1 MKFTISWLKTH
12 LDTAADLPTI
22 ARTLTMLGLEVE
34 AVVDQAAALKPFIV
48 GDVIEAKPHPNAD
61 RLRVCLVDT
70 GAEKLQVV
78 CGAPNARAGMK
89 GVFAGAGTTIPRSG
103 LLLKKTSIR
112 GAESNG
118 MLCSSYEMGLS
129 DDHEGIIEL
138 PADAPVGQ
146 PFAAVLGLDDPM
158 LDVNVLPNRADC
170 LGVRGIARDLAA
182 AGLGRLKPREIA
194 PLPGAFVSPIAI
206 RLDLGDHPEAC
217 PLFVGRFIRGVK
229 NGPSPAWLQRRL
241 TSIGLRPIST
251 LVDITNFL
259 TFDVDRPLHVFD
271 AGKLKGDLTVSLA
284 RGGERLAALNAKDYD
299 IEPGMVVISDQAAV
313 QSLGGV
319 IGGAPS
325 GCDAHTTDV
334 FVEAALFD
342 PLRTAIT
349 GRKLGIISDAR
360 FRFERGIDPA
370 AVFEGMEAATQLI
383 LDLCGGSPSALS
395 VAGTPPD
402 TRRTVA
408 FRPGRVA
415 ALGGVDVPEPDS
427 RRILGALGF
436 EIGATTAAGAPL
448 HVVPPS
454 WRADIEGEADL
465 VEEVL
470 RVHGFDHI
478 PATPFKRPGNLP
490 SLAITREQ
498 RRVTQLRRQ
507 LASRGLTEAVTWAFL
522 PAAEAALFGGGDAA
536 LKLAN
541 PISVELE
548 QMRPTPLPN
557 LLAAARRNADRGY
570 ADLALFEVG
579 PGYRDT
585 TPTGQSAIAAGVR
598 SGLAAPRHWQLP
610 TRAVDLFDVKAD
622 VLAALAG
629 LGLATDGLT
638 LTREAPAWY
647 HPGRS
652 ATLKLGPK
660 TVLARFGEIH
670 PAIARHYDLAG
681 AAMAFEILI
690 DAVPLPK
697 PRAGRIRPLLKPS
710 PFQPVTRDFAFLVA
724 RDVAADMIVR
734 AARDADK
741 ALIGAVSVFDLY
753 DGKGLPDGTK
763 SIAIAVELQPTE
775 RTLTEAD
782 LEAISA
788 KIVASVERA
797 TGSKLRT

>member
-1 MKFTISWLKTH
+1 MKFTQSWLKTH
-12 LDTAADLPTI
+12 LETTADLAEI
-22 ARTLTMLGLEVE
+22 GRTLTMLGLEVE
-34 AVVDQAAALKPFIV
+34 AMVDHAAALKPFIV
-48 GDVIEAKPHPNAD
+48 GAVLEAAPHPNAD

-70 GAEKLQVV
+70 GAAKLQVV
-78 CGAPNARAGMK
+78 CGAPNARAGIK
-89 GVFAGAGTTIPRSG
+89 GVFAAAGTTIPRSG
-103 LLLKKTSIR
+103 MLLKKTNIR

-118 MLCSSYEMGLS
+118 MLCSAYEMGLS
-129 DDHEGIIEL
+129 DDHAGIIEL
-138 PADAPVGQ
+138 PEDAPVGQ
-146 PFAAVLGLDDPM
+146 PFAAALGLDDPV

-182 AGLGRLKPREIA
+182 AGIGTLTPRAIA
-194 PLPGAFVSPIAI
+194 PVPGGFTAPIAVK
-206 RLDLGDHPEAC
+206 LALGDHPEAC
-217 PLFVGRFIRGVK
+217 PLFVGRLIRGVR
-229 NGPSPAWLQRRL
+229 NGASPDWLQRRL
-241 TSIGLRPIST
+241 TSIGLRPISA
-251 LVDITNFL
+251 LVDITNFF
-259 TFDVDRPLHVFD
+259 TIDVDRPLHVFD
-271 AGKLKGDLTVSLA
+271 AGKLTGDLTVSLA
-284 RGGERLAALNAKDYD
+284 RGGELLAALNGKSYD
-299 IEPGMVVISDQAAV
+299 IEPGMVVIGDTAGV

-319 IGGAPS
+319 IGGAPT
-325 GCDAHTTDV
+325 GCDEHTTDV

-360 FRFERGIDPA
+360 FRFERGVDPA
-370 AVFEGMEAATQLI
+370 AVFEGMEAATRMI
-383 LDLCGGSPSALS
+383 LELCGGTPSALV

-402 TRRTVA
+402 ATRTIA
-408 FRPGRVA
+408 FQPSRVA
-415 ALGGVDVPEPDS
+415 SLGGVEIAEADS

-436 EIGATTAAGAPL
+436 AIEAGETGTLA
-448 HVVPPS
+448 VAPPS

-470 RVHGFDHI
+470 RVHGFDAI
-478 PATPFKRPGNLP
+478 PATPFARPTNLP
-490 SLAITREQ
+490 TLAVTREQ
-498 RRVTQLRRQ
+498 RRIAQLRRL
-507 LASRGLTEAVTWAFL
+507 LAGRGLTEAITWAFL
-522 PAAEAALFGGGDAA
+522 PGAEAALFGGGEPA

-557 LLAAARRNADRGY
+557 LLAAARRNADRGF

-585 TPTGQSAIAAGVR
+585 TPTGQSALAAGVR
-598 SGLAAPRHWQLP
+598 CGLAAPRHWQTA
-610 TRAVDLFDVKAD
+610 TRSVDAFDVKAD
-622 VLAALAG
+622 VLAALAAMGIATGG
-629 LGLATDGLT
+629 LQ
-638 LTREAPAWY
+638 LTREAPGWY

-681 AAMAFEILI
+681 AVTAFEILI

-697 PRAGRIRPLLKPS
+697 PRTGRIRPLLKPS

-724 RDVAADMIVR
+724 RDVAAETIVR
-734 AARDADK
+734 AAQESDK
-741 ALIGAVSVFDLY
+741 ALITGVSVFDLY
-753 DGKGLPDGTK
+753 DGKGLPEGTK

-775 RTLTEAD
+775 RTLTDAD

-788 KIVASVERA
+788 KIVASVIQA
-797 TGSKLRT
+797 TGGKLRN

>member
-1 MKFTISWLKTH
+1 MKFTLSWLKTH
-12 LDTAADLPTI
+12 LETTADLAEI
-22 ARTLTMLGLEVE
+22 SRRLTMLGLEVE
-34 AVVDQAAALKPFIV
+34 AVVDHAAALKPFIV
-48 GDVIEAKPHPNAD
+48 GAVLEAKPHPNAD

-70 GAEKLQVV
+70 GAAKLQVV
-78 CGAPNARAGMK
+78 CGAPNARAGIK
-89 GVFAGAGTTIPRSG
+89 GVFAAAGTTIPRSG
-103 LLLKKTSIR
+103 MLLKKTSIR

-118 MLCSSYEMGLS
+118 MLCSAYEMGLS
-129 DDHEGIIEL
+129 DDHAGIIEL
-138 PADAPVGQ
+138 PEGAPVGQ
-146 PFAAVLGLDDPM
+146 PFAGALGLDDPM

-170 LGVRGIARDLAA
+170 LGVRAIARDLAA
-182 AGLGRLKPREIA
+182 AGIGTLTPRAIA
-194 PLPGAFVSPIAI
+194 PVPGGFASPIAI
-206 RLDLGDHPEAC
+206 KLALDGNPEAC
-217 PLFVGRFIRGVK
+217 PLFVGRLIRGVR
-229 NGPSPAWLQRRL
+229 NGASPDWLQRRL
-241 TSIGLRPIST
+241 ASIGLRPISA
-251 LVDITNFL
+251 LVDITNFF
-259 TFDVDRPLHVFD
+259 TVDVDRPLHVFD

-284 RGGERLAALNAKDYD
+284 RGGERLAALNGKEYD
-299 IEPGMVVISDQAAV
+299 IEPGMVVIGDAAGV

-319 IGGAPS
+319 IGGAPT
-325 GCDAHTTDV
+325 GCDEHTTDV

-360 FRFERGIDPA
+360 FRFERGVDPA
-370 AVFEGMEAATQLI
+370 AVFEGMEAATQMI
-383 LDLCGGSPSALS
+383 LVLCGGTPSALA
-395 VAGTPPD
+395 VAGAPPD
-402 TRRTVA
+402 VKRSIA
-408 FRPGRVA
+408 FRPSRVA
-415 ALGGVDVPEPDS
+415 SLGGVDVAEADS

-436 EIGATTAAGAPL
+436 AIEAGESGALA
-448 HVVPPS
+448 VVPPS

-470 RVHGFDHI
+470 RVHGFDAI
-478 PATPFKRPGNLP
+478 PAMPFARPTNLP
-490 SLAITREQ
+490 TLAITREQ
-498 RRVTQLRRQ
+498 RRVTQLRRL
-507 LASRGLTEAVTWAFL
+507 LAGRGLTEAITWAFL
-522 PAAEAALFGGGDAA
+522 PSVEAALFGGGEPA

-557 LLAAARRNADRGY
+557 LLAAARRNADRGF

-585 TPTGQSAIAAGVR
+585 TPTGQSALAAGVR
-598 SGLAAPRHWQLP
+598 CGLAAPRHWQTA
-610 TRAVDLFDVKAD
+610 TRSVDAFDVKAD
-622 VLAALAG
+622 VLAALAFMGIATGG
-629 LGLATDGLT
+629 LQ
-638 LTREAPAWY
+638 LTREAPGWY

-681 AAMAFEILI
+681 AVTAFEILI

-724 RDVAADMIVR
+724 RDVASEAIVH
-734 AARDADK
+734 AAQESDK
-741 ALIGAVSVFDLY
+741 ALIAGVSVFDLY
-753 DGKGLPDGTK
+753 DGKGLPEGTK

-775 RTLTEAD
+775 RTLTDAD

-788 KIVASVERA
+788 KIVASVIQA
-797 TGSKLRT
+797 TGGKLRN